1 VLLSSLCLVAGILCG
16 IYYSYLGI
24 VVGDHLLD
32 LNRRKSVSERFFL
45 IGLGWSVG
53 SGDEY
58 SDAGKQICK
67 RGNWVLVTGILSW
80 FAWGVTK

>member
-1 VLLSSLCLVAGILCG
+1 MLLSSLCLTTGVLCG

-24 VVGDHLLD
+24 VVGDHLQDLD
-32 LNRRKSVSERFFL
+32 RRKSVSERVLL
-45 IGLGWSVG
+45 IGLAWSVG

-67 RGNWVLVTGILSW
+67 RGNWVLVIGILSW